1 MRINLPVSQ
10 RAYTFPA
17 DQTIVSVTD
26 TKGRIVYCNPTFVTV
41 SGYTRE
47 ELMGQPH
54 NLVRHPDVPA
64 EAFRDLWATLQ
75 EGRPWSGLVK
85 NRRKDGDHYW
95 VLAHA
100 APMMDGGRITGYL
113 SVRTA
118 PDPAAVAQAEQLY
131 AQMRVDAAAG
141 RPRYVLRHGQLLRC
155 DWRGRLR
162 RRLTPSSLGWL
173 VGLQLLAAAML
184 LGLGR
189 AGLPLWGQTVGGVLV
204 AGMATAG
211 VWRLTVARLHGVL
224 RDANQLAAGDLA
236 HPVATGASGMVGQL
250 QHALAQLAVNLRA
263 VVRDVRDEVDHLRVS
278 AHDIAAGN
286 QDLSARTE
294 AQAGSLQQMAAA
306 LAAINDKVGQGAQAA
321 SQATDLAGQTGAV
334 AGRSDAA
341 VDAAAQAM
349 ADISASSSHIGEI
362 IHLIE
367 SVAFQT
373 NLLALNAAVEAA
385 RAGEAGRGFAVVAT
399 EVRTL
404 AQRTAAATQ
413 QIKQLVAE
421 SADHVRLG
429 AGRTDEARAR
439 MREAVQSVA
448 EVTDVLAGI
457 SHAAQLQQASM
468 AEVHAAVGHIDGM
481 TQQNAAMVEQL
492 AAAAGALCEQAD
504 NVNDSVRIF
513 RLQAGEATVA
523 DADAPALRRAARARQ
538 EQQP

>member
-26 TKGRIVYCNPTFVTV
+26 TKGRIVYCNPTFITV

-85 NRRKDGDHYW
+85 NRRKNGDHYW

-118 PDPAAVAQAEQLY
+118 PDPVAVAQAEQLY
-131 AQMRVDAAAG
+131 AQMRADAAAG

-162 RRLTPSSLGWL
+162 RRLTPTSLGWL

-184 LGLGR
+184 LGLGQ
-189 AGLPLWGQTVGGVLV
+189 AGLPLWGQAVGGVLV

-421 SADHVRLG
+421 SADHVRQG

-523 DADAPALRRAARARQ
+523 DADAPALR
-538 EQQP
+538 